1 MDRVAAKPWGRS
13 EIHDPANQLEHV
25 AGREA
30 SVTSNDDYLLGCQT
44 PEYNRVIDDHKEP
57 CRPVTHDG

>member
-1 MDRVAAKPWGRS
+1 MDRVAAKTWGRS

-30 SVTSNDDYLLGCQT
+30 SVTSNDDYLVGRQT
-44 PEYNRVIDDHKEP
+44 PE
-57 CRPVTHDG
+57 